1 MPSRHPVED
10 LLQTNR
16 FWLVDTVPSSTF
28 PFFVLGAPIMGFQS
42 ITMPEIT
49 LETDEIIIKVDN
61 PLWNLKS
68 PHPLCPCGANMLDAY
83 AEQLIKGT
91 GNTFDYDY
99 HDRLFNYEAD
109 RDPLDDSPIYCDQI
123 ETVIENMDVSSTTR
137 RGIAITWHPYD
148 QFGKCAVP
156 CLQWIQFLVRDGK
169 LQMKVLFRSNDVL
182 LAMHAN
188 MYALVHLQQYV
199 ATALGLPVGSYTH
212 IVTVPHIYYKRDANE
227 VQKWTVAT

>member
-1 MPSRHPVED
+1 MIAIVATSIASAWERAVRHVLVKGVPVTTED
-10 LLQTNR
+10 
-16 FWLVDTVPSSTF
+16 
-28 PFFVLGAPIMGFQS
+28 G
-42 ITMPEIT
+42 EET
-49 LETDEIIIKVDN
+49 LETDEMIVKVDN

-68 PHPLCPCGANMLDAY
+68 PHARCPCGKNMLDAY
-83 AEQLIKGT
+83 AGQLIKGT
-91 GNTFDYDY
+91 GNAFEYDY
-99 HDRLFNYEAD
+99 HSRIFEMRGTNPGDKFD
-109 RDPLDDSPIYCDQI
+109 QTLDARRRILNKYA
-123 ETVIENMDVSSTTR
+123 TR
-137 RGIAITWHPYD
+137 RAICMVWDARVDNVT
-148 QFGKCAVP
+148 GGSVP

-227 VQKWTVAT
+227 VQKWN

>member
-1 MPSRHPVED
+1 MIAINAPSIASAWERAVRHVLVKGVPVTTED
-10 LLQTNR
+10 
-16 FWLVDTVPSSTF
+16 
-28 PFFVLGAPIMGFQS
+28 G
-42 ITMPEIT
+42 EET
-49 LETDEIIIKVDN
+49 LETDEMFIKVDD

-68 PHPLCPCGANMLDAY
+68 PHARCPCGKNMLDAY

-91 GNTFDYDY
+91 ENTFDYNY
-99 HDRLFNYEAD
+99 HDRLFALGKRVGDEWGY
-109 RDPLDDSPIYCDQI
+109 DQI
-123 ETVIENMDVSSTTR
+123 AHCIWKLERINGTR
-137 RGIAITWHPYD
+137 RCVAVVADVQENHRDDIRS
-148 QFGKCAVP
+148 VP
-156 CLQWIQFLVRDGK
+156 CLQWIQFLVRDNK

-227 VQKWTVAT
+227 VQKWSSTSA

>member
-1 MPSRHPVED
+1 MIAINAPSIASAWERAVRHVLAKGVPVTTED
-10 LLQTNR
+10 
-16 FWLVDTVPSSTF
+16 
-28 PFFVLGAPIMGFQS
+28 G
-42 ITMPEIT
+42 EET
-49 LETDEIIIKVDN
+49 LETDEMIVKVDD

-68 PHPLCPCGANMLDAY
+68 PHARCPCGKNMLDAY

-91 GNTFDYDY
+91 GNAFEYDY
-99 HDRLFNYEAD
+99 HSRIFEYDGAY
-109 RDPLDDSPIYCDQI
+109 DQI
-123 ETVIENMDVSSTTR
+123 IDALVRIGIVPQTR
-137 RGIAITWHPYD
+137 RAICSVWNVKRDNVT
-148 QFGKCAVP
+148 GGSVP
-156 CLQWIQFLVRDGK
+156 CLQWIQFLVRDNK

-227 VQKWTVAT
+227 VQKWSSTSA